1 MTSSRLEGDEF
12 DDVQSLAPKVVYVT
26 EFSDS
31 DDSSVEDETEEEKE
45 AQRWKDSKK
54 RTEIPSEFWH
64 IQKLIKY
71 MKVKIITVSL
81 VSLEARLHCK
91 R

>member
-1 MTSSRLEGDEF
+1 MESDDF

-31 DDSSVEDETEEEKE
+31 DDSSVEEETEEEKE

-71 MKVKIITVSL
+71 MKVRILYMKVRILYMEVKILWVS
-81 VSLEARLHCK
+81 
-91 R
+91 